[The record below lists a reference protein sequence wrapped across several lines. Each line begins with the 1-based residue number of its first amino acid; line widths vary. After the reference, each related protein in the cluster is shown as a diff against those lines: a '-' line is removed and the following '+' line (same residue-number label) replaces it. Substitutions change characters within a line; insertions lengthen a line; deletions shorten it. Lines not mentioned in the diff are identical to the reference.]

1 MRNEIK
7 KHEEQLKIC
16 EDAVI
21 AAFFLWLVLSV
32 WATTQDSIYKTFTTI
47 FVSTAIILYSVFC
60 YTQDRPLKGVVVQ
73 MLAFAFTFLSVM
85 FM

>member
-7 KHEEQLKIC
+7 KHEESFEIC
-16 EDAVI
+16 EGTMT
-21 AAFFLWLVLSV
+21 AAFFLWIVLFV
-32 WATTQDSIYKTFTTI
+32 WATTQNSIYKTFTTV

-60 YTQDRPLKGVVVQ
+60 YTQDRPLKGVLVQ